1 MATPFSNKLSLPQ
14 IAVQQTAS
22 EPETPLREPD
32 IKVVRKVIESL
43 LAAEGGRPRLELWK
57 SGNYDFVRISVTW
70 KYLAKSEKE
79 ESSND

>member
-32 IKVVRKVIESL
+32 IKVVRKVIQEL
-43 LAAEGGRPRLELWK
+43 LDAQGGKPRLELWN
-57 SGNYDFVRISVTW
+57 SDEFSFAQIAVTW
-70 KYLAKSEKE
+70 KWKR
-79 ESSND
+79 